1 MSIAA
6 ILRHKGNEVVSI
18 PAGTTVTKVAN
29 ELTAR
34 RIGAVVVLGE
44 AGHLLGILSERD
56 IVHAVSRHGEA
67 ALSMTAGQVM
77 THPVHTIAPP
87 TSIDQAMEMMTE
99 GRFRHLP
106 VVEHGRI
113 VGIVSIGDVVKAQI
127 LKQKEEVDSLRAYVT
142 GAA

>member
-1 MSIAA
+1 MTIAA

-18 PAGTTVTKVAN
+18 AAAASVAAVAD
-29 ELTAR
+29 ELTSR

-44 AGHLLGILSERD
+44 AGELLGILSERD
-56 IVHAVSRHGEA
+56 VVHVVSRHGAA
-67 ALSMTAGQVM
+67 ALSMTAEQVM
-77 THPVHTIAPP
+77 THSVHTIAPP
-87 TSIDQAMEMMTE
+87 TSIEEAMKMMTE

-106 VVEHGRI
+106 VVEEGRI

-127 LKQKEEVDSLRAYVT
+127 MNQKEEVDSLRAYVT